1 MKIYKSNL
9 LWFSLFF
16 SLVAAGWYF
25 SKDKISRRA
34 FSPFIIRKIEF
45 DGNDHVADVLLL
57 KVSGLRYKSNI
68 FSYSM
73 DGVKNRLEK
82 IAWVRSVVVQRR
94 LPDRISIRI
103 VERVPIAILQMN
115 HKLYL
120 VDADGRV
127 LEHDGIGNFDNLPIV
142 VGEGAGRETPAL
154 LDNLNK
160 FPKLRKQLVFA
171 IWIGNRRWNIKLS
184 RGVLVKLPE
193 RGIFHALSI
202 LEEISDS
209 NGLFKDDIGE
219 IDLRLLDRVVI
230 TKKKSAENEDKERS
244 NGN

>member
-16 SLVAAGWYF
+16 ITIFVGWYF
-25 SKDKISRRA
+25 NIDKISKCV
-34 FSPFIIRKIEF
+34 FPPFIIQKIEF

-73 DGVKNRLEK
+73 DDIKKRLEK
-82 IAWVRSVVVQRR
+82 IAWVRSVIVQRR
-94 LPDRISIRI
+94 LPNRIAIRI

-115 HKLYL
+115 HKLHL
-120 VDADGRV
+120 VDADGQV

-142 VGEGAGRETPAL
+142 VGEDAGRETPAL
-154 LDNLNK
+154 LDSLNK
-160 FPKLRKQLVFA
+160 FPKLRRQLVFA
-171 IWIGNRRWNIKLS
+171 VWIGNRRWNIKLS

-193 RGIFHALSI
+193 KGLFHALSI

-209 NGLFKDDIGE
+209 NGLFKDDIGG

-230 TKKKSAENEDKERS
+230 TKKEPKDENKKRS
-244 NGN
+244 HSN

>member
-16 SLVAAGWYF
+16 SVIFAGWYF
-25 SKDKISRRA
+25 GKDKISKCR
-34 FSPFIIRKIEF
+34 FSPFIIQKIEF

-57 KVSGLRYKSNI
+57 KVSGLRYRSNI

-73 DGVKNRLEK
+73 DDIKKRLEK
-82 IAWVRSVVVQRR
+82 IAWVRSVIVQRC
-94 LPDRISIRI
+94 LPNRIAVRI

-115 HKLYL
+115 HKLHL
-120 VDADGRV
+120 VDADGQV

-142 VGEGAGRETPAL
+142 VGEDAGRETPAL

-160 FPKLRKQLVFA
+160 FPKLRRQLVFA
-171 IWIGNRRWNIKLS
+171 VWIGNRRWNIKLS

-193 RGIFHALSI
+193 KGVFHALSI

-209 NGLFKDDIGE
+209 NGLFKNDIGE

-230 TKKKSAENEDKERS
+230 TKKESKDENKKRS
-244 NGN
+244 HGN